1 MRQFSVAHLA
11 ALAVLAVAAVFAV
24 WAPRRHPGRWI
35 RWAAWAIATA
45 VFAGWVGEYVADAV
59 EGIWTVRYALP
70 LQLTDAVSLAAILA
84 LLTRRQLF
92 IELLYFWAFSASL
105 QAIATPDVSNT
116 FPNVF
121 YFTYFLYHVG
131 SIVAAFLLVFG
142 LRRYPRRGAIWR
154 VYGLT
159 LAWTALAGLGD
170 VITGGN
176 YMYLSSK
183 PIHNSLL
190 NVMGP
195 WPLYIAAG
203 AVLGLVMFLV
213 LNAIAGIARRG
224 DDARDVTGPQLLSAR
239 GQPLPPNRG

>member
-1 MRQFSVAHLA
+1 VRQFSVAHLA
-11 ALAVLAVAAVFAV
+11 ALSVLAVAAVFAV
-24 WAPRRHPGRWI
+24 WLPRRHPGRWVQ
-35 RWAAWAIATA
+35 WAAWTIAAAI
-45 VFAGWVGEYVADAV
+45 FAGWAGEYVADVV
-59 EGIWTVRYALP
+59 EGLWAVRYSLP
-70 LQLTDAVSLAAILA
+70 LQLTDAVSLTAILA
-84 LLTRRQLF
+84 LITRRQLF

-105 QAIATPDVSNT
+105 QAALTPDLSNS

-142 LRRYPRRGAIWR
+142 LRRYSRRGAMWR
-154 VYGLT
+154 AYGAT
-159 LAWTALAGLGD
+159 LAWAALAGLAD

-195 WPLYIAAG
+195 WPYYIAAG
-203 AVLGLVMFLV
+203 AALGLAIFLV
-213 LNAIAGIARRG
+213 LGAIANAARR
-224 DDARDVTGPQLLSAR
+224 RDTGIELTVSPGITRPTSAPTATR
-239 GQPLPPNRG
+239 

>member
-11 ALAVLAVAAVFAV
+11 ALAVLTIAAVLAV
-24 WAPRRHPGRWI
+24 WMPRRHPGRWV
-35 RWAAWAIATA
+35 RWAARTIAAT
-45 VFAGWVGEYVADAV
+45 VFAGWAGEYVAQAV
-59 EGIWTVRYALP
+59 QGIWTVRYSLP

-84 LLTRRQLF
+84 LLTRGQLF

-105 QAIATPDVSNT
+105 QAAVTPDLSNT
-116 FPNVF
+116 FPNVS

-142 LRRYPRRGAIWR
+142 LRHYPRPGAVWR

-195 WPLYIAAG
+195 WPLYVAASAGLGLIIFLALDAIADAVRRHDNQTGRDRTAG
-203 AVLGLVMFLV
+203 AHPLG
-213 LNAIAGIARRG
+213 ISPHR
-224 DDARDVTGPQLLSAR
+224 
-239 GQPLPPNRG
+239 